1 MINFVTFC
9 TKKIIINVKEKEEKT
24 TTSFPGSSRFPP
36 PYWKTRRP
44 WGRGWEKQEEGPRK
58 QYREERLEARQ
69 LLGNWTLIVVV
80 GQIFCSLVEKN
91 DSACRLYHCC
101 VSYLSSTYLWLVERS
116 IISTTLREL
125 RGGSKKFGKGQG
137 TEKTE
142 NSLKIIQ
149 NLTDWMGWPI
159 SPLGRPLN
167 PPILKSR
174 TLAPVLRV

>member
-1 MINFVTFC
+1 MH
-9 TKKIIINVKEKEEKT
+9 KKNHHQRQVERRKNNNIVPRVFSFSTAILENKKT
-24 TTSFPGSSRFPP
+24 LGTRLG
-36 PYWKTRRP
+36 KTRRRSKKTIP
-44 WGRGWEKQEEGPRK
+44 GGATRGTSALRKLDFNRGRGTNF
-58 QYREERLEARQ
+58 L
-69 LLGNWTLIVVV
+69 
-80 GQIFCSLVEKN
+80 SLVEKN

-125 RGGSKKFGKGQG
+125 RGGSRKFGKGQG